1 MSIEKMNL
9 VKVTGHL
16 EKMNAALIACFEG
29 GYFHPELLSEK
40 SGGHD
45 AYHPYDAVNPYL
57 PVLSKLGQIAKEC
70 GADFAPE
77 QTIGQ
82 DKIEQAANL
91 LLGVGSRHP
100 ASRFGKMPTAQVD
113 AFRQKSGKLF
123 TFLELMEKVD
133 ESWCIYSADP
143 SVIEEADA
151 AAKAAGFVLMWAP
164 DFSKGDAGVSD
175 FAFEKELHQLEDQ
188 KQLLLQRSEYP

>member
-1 MSIEKMNL
+1 MTQRCPLKKMNL

-70 GADFAPE
+70 GTDFAPE

-100 ASRFGKMPTAQVD
+100 ALPLRQD
-113 AFRQKSGKLF
+113 AHRPGGRLPPEERQAVHL
-123 TFLELMEKVD
+123 
-133 ESWCIYSADP
+133 P
-143 SVIEEADA
+143 
-151 AAKAAGFVLMWAP
+151 
-164 DFSKGDAGVSD
+164 
-175 FAFEKELHQLEDQ
+175 
-188 KQLLLQRSEYP
+188 

>member
-143 SVIEEADA
+143 
-151 AAKAAGFVLMWAP
+151 
-164 DFSKGDAGVSD
+164 
-175 FAFEKELHQLEDQ
+175 
-188 KQLLLQRSEYP
+188 